1 MCDPPRAAVVAPRGR
16 AIDWLRLVRI
26 SNHGT
31 VIADVAAGF
40 LVAAGLRGE
49 IAWPPPA
56 LWWVIAAAVALY
68 AGGMVLN
75 DAYDLDLDRLER
87 PERPLPRGAIARDAA
102 FAAGGLL
109 LAGGAAAAC
118 GGAWTAGTPWPAAAA
133 AALVAVIWSY
143 DALLKPT
150 LFGPVAMGACR
161 GLAWLLGLTAGG
173 GPHGWQWLLPLG
185 MGTYVAGIT
194 LFARHEATA
203 AGDEA
208 PPAGT
213 GGAEVAAVRI
223 GAAVMAAGLALASG
237 PVWRR
242 FATGARLPGTP
253 LDAGTWLILWSII
266 AASILARALPAVVAP
281 APARIRPAVGNA
293 ILSIITL
300 DAILV
305 LAECGERWALAIL
318 ALLIPAVVGR
328 RIVPPT

>member
-1 MCDPPRAAVVAPRGR
+1 MLA
-16 AIDWLRLVRI
+16 WLRLVRVP
-26 SNHGT
+26 NLAT
-31 VIADVAAGF
+31 AAADPLAGYLIVSGLREVGWPPAACWLAVAAV
-40 LVAAGLRGE
+40 VA
-49 IAWPPPA
+49 IY
-56 LWWVIAAAVALY
+56 AA
-68 AGGMVLN
+68 GMVLN
-75 DAYDLDLDRLER
+75 DVCDLELDREER
-87 PERPLPRGAIARDAA
+87 PERPLPSGAVSVGTAA
-102 FAAGGLL
+102 TVGAALLVGGVALSVAAAVAAASLWPAVVGGILAAAVWLYDRFAKGTPAGPLVMGSCRALAWLMGMTAAGGP
-109 LAGGAAAAC
+109 
-118 GGAWTAGTPWPAAAA
+118 TQPAEW
-133 AALVAVIWSY
+133 LVPA
-143 DALLKPT
+143 
-150 LFGPVAMGACR
+150 
-161 GLAWLLGLTAGG
+161 
-173 GPHGWQWLLPLG
+173 G